1 MRKGINMS
9 DVMRPLSFEY
19 LIDVC
24 LQDYYTK
31 GKIFEVD
38 KKDFFAD
45 INDNARMNFDKEYLR
60 LPIGPAAGPHTQLA
74 QNLLS
79 GYLTG
84 GRFFELKTVQII
96 DGKEMQSMIEK
107 PCIDVK
113 NVGYN
118 VEWSTEL
125 TVAEAADEY
134 IKGSVLLQSMAIE
147 LGISDIKDFVFVIS
161 VGYNLEG
168 IQSKKISDF
177 IDNLKDA
184 QDTPVFKEC
193 INVLKN
199 NISKFK
205 RFKIEDIDKIT
216 SNITNTITLSTM
228 HGAKAEE
235 ISDIAKHLI
244 VNKKINTFIKCN
256 ATLLG
261 FDNVRS
267 ILDNLGY
274 KDIELKKEDFEHD
287 LKFDHAVDI
296 VKQLRK
302 LGSENNLF
310 VGIKLTNT
318 LPVYNS
324 RKILPGEAMYLS
336 GKPLY
341 PIALGVARLFAE
353 SFDGNISMSFSGGI
367 DKNNVVEVLKTGIAP
382 VTVSTLL
389 LKPGGYKNMKTL
401 ADKISHEQ
409 FNFKKIDIAS
419 VKELCEKAKHDS
431 NYKNKGDGRY
441 LEDTLPVYD
450 CFKVNCGICVD
461 VCPNRANMRVYDD
474 SFDSPYQIVH
484 IENRCNECDDCHTFC
499 TRGGFPYFKKI
510 TLFADEEEFNSS
522 DNSGILKLG
531 DSKFLLRDEDKTVY
545 EYDINNNVKK
555 GIEKIL
561 ETMIKEYPYLW
572 RNYE

>member
-1 MRKGINMS
+1 MS

-19 LIDVC
+19 LMNVC

-31 GKIFEVD
+31 GKIFELD
-38 KKDFFAD
+38 KKDFFTDA
-45 INDNARMNFDKEYLR
+45 NDNVSMSFDKEYLR

-74 QNLLS
+74 QNLLA

-125 TVAEAADEY
+125 TVEEAAEEY

-168 IQSKKISDF
+168 IRSKKISDF
-177 IDNLKDA
+177 IDNLKNA
-184 QDTPVFKEC
+184 ENTSVFKEC
-193 INVLKN
+193 INVLKK
-199 NISKFK
+199 NIGKFK
-205 RFKIEDIDKIT
+205 RFKIEDIDKIA
-216 SNITNTITLSTM
+216 SNITNTVTLSTM

-235 ISDIAKHLI
+235 ILDIVKHLI
-244 VNKKINTFIKCN
+244 INKKINTFIKCN

-261 FDNVRS
+261 YENVRN
-267 ILDNLGY
+267 ILDNSGY
-274 KDIELKKEDFEHD
+274 KDIELKEEDFNHD
-287 LKFDHAVDI
+287 LKFDYAVDI
-296 VKQLRK
+296 VKQLKK
-302 LGSENNLF
+302 LGKENNLF

-341 PIALGVARLFAE
+341 PIAMGVAKMFAE
-353 SFDGNISMSFSGGI
+353 SFDGDIAMSFSGGI

-382 VTVSTLL
+382 VTISTLL
-389 LKPGGYKNMKTL
+389 LKPGGYKNMKSL
-401 ADKISHEQ
+401 VDKIFHEQ
-409 FNFKKIDIAS
+409 FSFEKVDAAS
-419 VKELCEKAKHDS
+419 VKALSERAGGDS

-461 VCPNRANMRVYDD
+461 VCPNRANIRVYDD
-474 SFDSPYQIVH
+474 GFDAPYQIVH
-484 IENRCNECDDCHTFC
+484 IENRCNECDNCHTFC

-510 TLFADEEEFNSS
+510 TLFADKEEFNNS
-522 DNSGILKLG
+522 DNPGILKSG
-531 DSKFLLRDEDKTVY
+531 DSGFLLRDEDKTVY
-545 EYDINNNVKK
+545 EYDINGEAKK
-555 GIEKIL
+555 GIERIL
-561 ETMIKEYPYLW
+561 KTMINDYPYLW
-572 RNYE
+572 RSYE